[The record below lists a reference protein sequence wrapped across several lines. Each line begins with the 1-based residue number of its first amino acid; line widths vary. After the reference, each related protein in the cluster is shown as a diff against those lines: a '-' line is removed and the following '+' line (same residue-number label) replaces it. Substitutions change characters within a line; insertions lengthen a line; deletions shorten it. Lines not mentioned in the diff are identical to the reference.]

1 MARKTTNVGISG
13 SAVLFGTVGL
23 YLVFVGVKDVKF
35 FDGLRDI
42 LRGQKPAI
50 PEKQPFA
57 LDDITR
63 LKNPVNTNTPT
74 GPVTKGETKLVAG
87 TSIRVHHSIA
97 NNVANLVKGARAS
110 GLNINGGGWRSNTK
124 QRALRLSHC
133 CLIPNS
139 SKCACG
145 PPTAPPGQSRH
156 EWGLAIDFTQNGRII
171 QKSSSLYVWLTK
183 NASKYG
189 LKNLPSEPWH
199 WSTDGK

>member
-1 MARKTTNVGISG
+1 MARRTTNVGISG

-23 YLVFVGVKDVKF
+23 YLIFVGVKDVKF

-57 LDDITR
+57 LDDVSR
-63 LKNPVNTNTPT
+63 LQNPVSTNTPS
-74 GPVTKGETKLVAG
+74 GPVSKGETRLVAG
-87 TSIRVHHSIA
+87 TGIRVHHSIVS
-97 NNVANLVKGARAS
+97 NVANLVKAAKAAGI
-110 GLNINGGGWRSNTK
+110 NIDGGGWRSNTQ
-124 QRALRLSHC
+124 QRALRLRHC
-133 CLIPNS
+133 CLDPTS
-139 SKCACG
+139 SRCSCG
-145 PPTAPPGQSRH
+145 PSTAVPGESRH

-171 QKSSSLYVWLTK
+171 NKLSSLYIWLTK
-183 NASKYG
+183 NASRYG